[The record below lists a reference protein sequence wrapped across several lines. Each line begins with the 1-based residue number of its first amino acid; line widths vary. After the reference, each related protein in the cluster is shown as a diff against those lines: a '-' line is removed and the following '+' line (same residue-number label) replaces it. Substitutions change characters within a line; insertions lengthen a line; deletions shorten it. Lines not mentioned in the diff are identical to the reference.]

1 MANVIINDTNLTN
14 IAAAIREK
22 NGTTT
27 TYKPSEMASAIAA
40 IETGGGGGSAELPSE
55 AFDFSGDCSYAFAG
69 GHFDWFISN
78 YGSKITTSAIT
89 NANYMFKNAKT
100 IEEIP
105 FDINFNNDSYRI
117 ATYMFQ
123 NCQNLKSITGKI
135 VDLYP
140 TSMASMFYNCYNLR
154 YLPEFSNLYMNRI
167 QTNTSGSV
175 SSMFNGCYSL
185 RSIPESLLKKL
196 YNPTTASTTYRVTTN
211 FNNLYVLD
219 ELVGLNPTSNVAIT
233 SNTFSSAFKYF
244 SRVKDI
250 KFATQDSGLPISVSW
265 KNQTIDLTSY
275 VGYASVDTHITNYN
289 SGITKAK
296 KVTDDATYVALKDD
310 PDWYTASVNYSRY
323 NHDSAVNTI
332 NSLPETSSTGCTIKF
347 KGAAGTNTDG
357 GAINTLTEEEIAVAT
372 AKGWTV
378 TLV

>member
-1 MANVIINDTNLTN
+1 MANVIINDANLTN

-22 NGTTT
+22 NGTST

-40 IETGGGGGSAELPSE
+40 IETGGGGGGAELPE
-55 AFDFSGDCSYAFAG
+55 VTFTGDCSYAVYKD
-69 GHFDWFISN
+69 HWSWFIN
-78 YGSKITTSAIT
+78 DYGNKITTSAIT
-89 NANYMFKNAKT
+89 NATYMFNGSKS

-105 FDINFNNDSYRI
+105 FDFNFDNNSYR
-117 ATYMFQ
+117 AAPYMFQ
-123 NCQNLKSITGKI
+123 QCSGLKSITGKI

-140 TSMASMFYNCYNLR
+140 SSMGSMFYSCNNLR
-154 YLPEFSNLYMNRI
+154 YLPEFKNLYMNRI
-167 QTNTSGSV
+167 QTYASASV
-175 SSMFNGCYSL
+175 GGMFHGCYSL

-196 YNPTTASTTYRVTTN
+196 YNPYATSNTYRFFIN
-211 FNNLYVLD
+211 FNYLYALD
-219 ELVGLNPTSNVAIT
+219 ELVGLNPTTYVSVT
-233 SNTFSSAFKYF
+233 SNMFGSAFKYF

-250 KFATQDSGLPISVSW
+250 KFATQDSGLPITVSW
-265 KNQTIDLTSY
+265 KSQTIDLTSY
-275 VGYASVDTHITNYN
+275 VGYASANVNITGYN
-289 SGITKAK
+289 SGITTATRI
-296 KVTDDATYVALKDD
+296 TDDATYATLKDN
-310 PDWYTASVNYSRY
+310 PDSWTTDINYSRY